1 MMAHELEMVN
11 GKVCFAYA
19 GEVPWHGLGVKVPAD
34 LTPAQML
41 EKAGLDWEV
50 EKVPAFAE
58 VAGEKIDV
66 GKSALVRTSDNRVL
80 DVVGND
86 WNPLQNVEAFEFF
99 NDFVMAG
106 EMEMH
111 TAGSLLNGKR
121 VWALAKV
128 SDSFELFGGRDR
140 VDNYLLFSNP
150 HEYGMSIDIRMT
162 PIRVVCNNTLT
173 VSLRSGTKNG
183 TKVSHRVQFDAETVK
198 ETMGLAE
205 IKMDTYKEMA
215 EFISTKRFTEENK
228 VEYLERL
235 FPVLGEAKRKK
246 QSKGASNIL
255 ELLDT
260 QPGAELGE
268 GTFWQLYNGVT
279 YYVDHQMGR
288 TDDNR
293 MNNAWFGSGVKKKQ
307 DALDLALEMA
317 EVA

>member
-1 MMAHELEMVN
+1 MVAA
-11 GKVCFAYA
+11 VETMAYA
-19 GEVPWHGLGVKVPAD
+19 GEVPWHGLGTPVPSD
-34 LTPAQML
+34 LTPDQML
-41 EKAGLDWEV
+41 EKAGLNWEV
-50 EKVPAFAE
+50 EKVPAYAN
-58 VAGEKIDV
+58 VNGEQVEV

-86 WNPLQNVEAFEFF
+86 WNPLQNADAFDFF

-106 EMEMH
+106 DMDMH
-111 TAGSLLNGKR
+111 TAGSLLGGKR

-128 SDSFELFGGRDR
+128 KDSFELFGGKDR

-162 PIRVVCNNTLT
+162 PVRVVCNNTLT
-173 VSLRSGTKNG
+173 VSLRSASNNFA
-183 TKVSHRVQFDAETVK
+183 KVSHRTVFDAETVK

-205 IKMDTYKEMA
+205 IKLDKYQEAA
-215 EFISTKRFTEENK
+215 EFIASKRFNEDTK

-246 QSKGASNIL
+246 QSKGAKNVL

-279 YYVDHQMGR
+279 YYVDHEMGR

-293 MNNAWFGSGVKKKQ
+293 LNNAWFGAGVKKKQ

>member
-1 MMAHELEMVN
+1 MVAA
-11 GKVCFAYA
+11 VETMAYA
-19 GEVPWHGLGVKVPAD
+19 GEVPWHGLGTPVPSD
-34 LTPAQML
+34 LTPEQML
-41 EKAGLDWEV
+41 EKAGLNWEV
-50 EKVPAFAE
+50 EKVPAYAN
-58 VAGEKIDV
+58 VNGEQVEV

-86 WNPLQNVEAFEFF
+86 WNPLQNADAFDFF

-106 EMEMH
+106 DMDMH
-111 TAGSLLNGKR
+111 TAGSLLGGKR

-128 SDSFELFGGRDR
+128 KDSFELFGGKDR

-162 PIRVVCNNTLT
+162 PVRVVCNNTLT
-173 VSLRSGTKNG
+173 VSLRSASNNFA
-183 TKVSHRVQFDAETVK
+183 KVSHRTVFDAETVK

-205 IKMDTYKEMA
+205 IKLDKYQEAA
-215 EFISTKRFTEENK
+215 EFIASKRFNEDTK

-246 QSKGASNIL
+246 QSKGAKNVL

-279 YYVDHQMGR
+279 YYVDHEMGR

-293 MNNAWFGSGVKKKQ
+293 LNNAWFGAGVKKKQ

>member
-1 MMAHELEMVN
+1 MVAA
-11 GKVCFAYA
+11 VETMAYA
-19 GEVPWHGLGVKVPAD
+19 GEVPWHGLGTPVPSD
-34 LTPAQML
+34 LTPEQML
-41 EKAGLDWEV
+41 EKAGLNWEV
-50 EKVPAFAE
+50 EKVPAYAN
-58 VAGEKIDV
+58 VNGEQVEV

-86 WNPLQNVEAFEFF
+86 WNPLQNADAFDFF

-106 EMEMH
+106 DMDMH
-111 TAGSLLNGKR
+111 TAGSLLGGKR

-128 SDSFELFGGRDR
+128 KDSFELFGGKDR

-162 PIRVVCNNTLT
+162 PVRVVCNNTLT
-173 VSLRSGTKNG
+173 VSLRSASNNFA
-183 TKVSHRVQFDAETVK
+183 KVSHRTVFDAETVK

-205 IKMDTYKEMA
+205 IKLDKYQEAA
-215 EFISTKRFTEENK
+215 EFIASKRFNEDTK

-246 QSKGASNIL
+246 QSKGAKNVLDI
-255 ELLDT
+255 LDT

-268 GTFWQLYNGVT
+268 GTFWQLYNGAT
-279 YYVDHQMGR
+279 FYVDHLMGR

-293 MNNAWFGSGVKKKQ
+293 MNSAWFGQGVKTKQ
-307 DALDLALEMA
+307 KALDLAIEMA
-317 EVA
+317 DA

>member
-1 MMAHELEMVN
+1 MVAA
-11 GKVCFAYA
+11 VETMAYA
-19 GEVPWHGLGVKVPAD
+19 GEVPWHGLGTPVPSD
-34 LTPAQML
+34 LTPDQML
-41 EKAGLDWEV
+41 EKAGLNWEV
-50 EKVPAFAE
+50 EKVPAYAN
-58 VAGEKIDV
+58 VNGEQVEV

-86 WNPLQNVEAFEFF
+86 WNPLQNADAFDFF

-106 EMEMH
+106 DMDMH
-111 TAGSLLNGKR
+111 TAGSLLGGKR

-128 SDSFELFGGRDR
+128 KDSFELFGGKDR

-162 PIRVVCNNTLT
+162 PVRVVCNNTLT
-173 VSLRSGTKNG
+173 VSLRSASNNFA
-183 TKVSHRVQFDAETVK
+183 KVSHRTVFDAETVK

-205 IKMDTYKEMA
+205 IKLNKYQEAA
-215 EFISTKRFTEENK
+215 EFIASKRFNEDTK

-246 QSKGASNIL
+246 QSKGAKNVL

-279 YYVDHQMGR
+279 YYVDHEMGR

-293 MNNAWFGSGVKKKQ
+293 LNNAWFGAGVKKKQ